1 MRYRRHVSIM
11 PNINKVQNSLVRNNG
26 GDDNGV
32 NPVNSNYSSYLPEV
46 YAGHPRRIERYMQYD
61 LMDTDSEVN
70 AALDTIADFSVQK
83 DSKTDEYFRLT
94 FHNELSPSELE
105 ILKTC
110 LRQWSK
116 VNDWKR
122 RAWRIFRNVLK
133 YGDQFFIRDPESL
146 RWYWVDN
153 SKVEKIIVNE
163 ADGKKPEAYV
173 FKDLDF
179 NLQQF
184 TATAP
189 DTYGN
194 NLAGGQGTTRMMHQT
209 SGYSYDPNTASGS
222 NASRFGNTINGQ
234 TVVNATHVIHLSLSE
249 GLDANWP
256 FGTSILESVFK
267 VFRQKELLEEAVI
280 IYRIQ
285 RAPERRIFYIDVG
298 AMNPNKANAHL
309 ERIKNEIY
317 QRRFPTRNGSG
328 ANVMDAT
335 YNPMSMMEDF
345 FFAQTSEGRGSRV
358 ETLPGGESL
367 GQIDDLRY
375 WTNKLLR
382 GLRVP
387 SSYLPT
393 GPEDGTATYNDSR
406 VGTSYIQE
414 YRFAEYCERLQNLI
428 STTFDDEFKLF
439 VKRRGVNIDASNYE
453 LNFNSPENFSSFAE
467 DDRLAIRINNFQP
480 LLDVGFISKRWL
492 MKNVLRMNDDE
503 IQENANL
510 WREENRKRLKGTA
523 AEFIDSR
530 DRNLGL
536 SAVGIK
542 SIDLEPEEDSSPT
555 PDMDDGGDFDFDMD
569 SESESDDDTIV

>member
-1 MRYRRHVSIM
+1 MRYKKYVSIM
-11 PNINKVQNSLVRNNG
+11 PNIDKMKNSLVGNNLD
-26 GDDNGV
+26 GDGV

-46 YAGHPRRIERYMQYD
+46 YAGHPRRIERYSQYD

-83 DSKTDEYFRLT
+83 NTKTDEYFQLT
-94 FHNELSPSELE
+94 FHSELSPSEME
-105 ILKTC
+105 TIKVC

-116 VNDWKR
+116 INDWKR

-133 YGDQFFIRDPESL
+133 YGDQFFIRDPETL
-146 RWYWVDN
+146 RWYWVDP

-189 DTYGN
+189 DKYGN
-194 NLAGGQGTTRMMHQT
+194 NLPGGQGLPRYQIPSYGYNYDSRN
-209 SGYSYDPNTASGS
+209 SGGS
-222 NASRFGNTINGQ
+222 QSRFNTNINGQ
-234 TVVNATHVIHLSLSE
+234 TVVDATHVVHISLSE

-285 RAPERRIFYIDVG
+285 RAPERRIFYIDIG
-298 AMNPNKANAHL
+298 TMNPMKANAYL

-317 QRRFPTRNGSG
+317 QRRFPTRNGTG
-328 ANVMDAT
+328 ANAMDAT
-335 YNPMSMMEDF
+335 YNPMSMLEDF

-375 WTNKLLR
+375 WNNRLIR

-393 GPEDGTATYNDSR
+393 GPDDGTATYNDSR

-439 VKRRGVNIDASNYE
+439 LKRRNVNINASDFE

-467 DDRLAIRINNFQP
+467 DDRLAIRINNFLP
-480 LLDVGFISKRWL
+480 LNDIPYLSKRYL
-492 MKNVLRMNDDE
+492 QKYVLRMNDDE
-503 IQENANL
+503 LQENANL
-510 WREENRKRLKGTA
+510 WREENRKKLKGTA
-523 AEFIDSR
+523 AEFMGDE
-530 DRNLGL
+530 RNYGL
-536 SAVGIK
+536 NAIGIK
-542 SIDLEPEEDSSPT
+542 STDLDPDVDNEPDTVDTEIE
-555 PDMDDGGDFDFDMD
+555 GDFDFDTGSD
-569 SESESDDDTIV
+569 ETSDDDTII